1 MTLSEDLC
9 RALATM
15 SRLDVEVDIY
25 NCVLAGDAAGVFVEC
40 LHQSDRGPVELNRFY
55 IDSQILAN
63 ALTGDSR
70 VTRFTP
76 HVSLGTNND
85 AEIAVFSRA
94 LASNRGL
101 VDLNL
106 QSCPISD
113 ETWSVLCESLQT
125 HPTLTTLGLYAT
137 TPIGNVY
144 DALSGEQKVHRTRA
158 LAEMMQRNT
167 VLHTIELSA
176 NARDQQI
183 YEEMVHPYLETN
195 RYRPLVHAVK
205 KADISLRRPLL
216 GLALQTKSVRNN
228 SNLLWMFLSGNPD
241 VVLQSNEDGAQ
252 AEAAASVPVDVAAS
266 APAEVAASAP
276 AEVASTRKR
285 KH

>member
-1 MTLSEDLC
+1 MSLSEDLC
-9 RALATM
+9 RVLATM

-76 HVSLGTNND
+76 HVSLGTND
-85 AEIAVFSRA
+85 AEMAVFFRA
-94 LASNRGL
+94 LTNNSGL
-101 VDLNL
+101 VHLNFRYY
-106 QSCPISD
+106 PISD
-113 ETWSVLCESLQT
+113 ENWSVLCESLQA
-125 HPTLTTLGLYAT
+125 HPTLTILDLRFTSLVTMVLT
-137 TPIGNVY
+137 E
-144 DALSGEQKVHRTRA
+144 DQKVHRTRVI
-158 LAEMMQRNT
+158 AEMMQRNT
-167 VLHTIELSA
+167 VLHTIKLSS

-195 RYRPLVHAVK
+195 RYRPLVHAIK

-216 GLALQTKSVRNN
+216 GLALQTESVRNN

-241 VVLQSNEDGAQ
+241 VVLQPNEDGEQ
-252 AEAAASVPVDVAAS
+252 VEAAASVPVDVAAS
-266 APAEVAASAP
+266 SPAGAAS
-276 AEVASTRKR
+276 SRKR